1 MDIEDVINEV
11 NELDSDS
18 SVSSEESK
26 VSKCSRDSKLLKF
39 NLNLEKKETKDVEIQ
54 CQLDKELII
63 PLDVYNLRNIVFAG
77 GGARIFSHFGF
88 IKALEEKNLMKNI
101 VNFAGTSIG
110 SLTAFC
116 LILGYTVEQMVNIF
130 TRIDLL
136 KTIDINAD
144 SIFNYFTN
152 LGLDNGER
160 YVRVIN
166 ILIKKKIDRVGITFK
181 ELYELTGKKLAV
193 CVTNIS
199 KMRWE
204 IFDIDNEPDMEIALA
219 IRMSCC
225 YPYFLTPIEHKDNL
239 YIDGGV
245 LNNYPVNYFNSDIDR
260 TIGIS
265 NYTSENQ
272 ETKVEIE
279 DLLSYTLSILN
290 CMSVDKQRDVTN
302 TYANNTVLLECMT
315 EPINF
320 DLTIEEKENMVDE
333 GYEATNKFLE
343 KYIFKD

>member
-11 NELDSDS
+11 NDLDSDS
-18 SVSSEESK
+18 SLSSEESRT
-26 VSKCSRDSKLLKF
+26 SRNGKFLKYSVNLDKREYKDS
-39 NLNLEKKETKDVEIQ
+39 EVQ
-54 CQLDKELII
+54 CYLDKELII
-63 PLDVYNLRNIVFAG
+63 PLDINNLRNIVFAG

-88 IKALEEKNLMKNI
+88 MKALEERNLTENI

-116 LILGYTVEQMVNIF
+116 LILGYTVEQLINIF

-136 KTIDINAD
+136 KTVDINAD

-152 LGLDNGER
+152 LGLDTGER
-160 YVRVIN
+160 YLRIIN
-166 ILIKKKIDRVGITFK
+166 ILIKKKIDKVGITFK

-193 CVTNIS
+193 CATNIS
-199 KMRWE
+199 KMKWE
-204 IFDIDNEPDMEIALA
+204 IFDIDTHPDMEISLA

-225 YPYFLTPIEHKDNL
+225 YPYFLTPIEFNECL

-245 LNNYPVNYFNSDIDR
+245 LNNYPINYFNSDLDR

-265 NYTSENQ
+265 NFTCDKK
-272 ETKVEIE
+272 ETKIEIE

-302 TYANNTVLLECMT
+302 IYANNTVLLECMT

-320 DLTIEEKENMVDE
+320 SLTLEEKHAMVDE
-333 GYEATNKFLE
+333 GYIATNIFLE
-343 KYIFKD
+343 KYTFKE

>member
-11 NELDSDS
+11 NDLDSDS
-18 SVSSEESK
+18 SLSSEESRA
-26 VSKCSRDSKLLKF
+26 SRSSKLLKY
-39 NLNLEKKETKDVEIQ
+39 NVNLEKREFKEAEVQ
-54 CQLDKELII
+54 CSLDKQLII
-63 PLDVYNLRNIVFAG
+63 PLDIHNIRNIVFAG

-88 IKALEEKNLMKNI
+88 VKALEEKKITDGI

-116 LILGYTVEQMVNIF
+116 LILGYTVEQLINIF

-144 SIFNYFTN
+144 SIFNYFNN
-152 LGLDNGER
+152 LGLDTGER
-160 YVRVIN
+160 YIRVIN
-166 ILIKKKIDRVGITFK
+166 ILIKKKIDRIGITFK

-199 KMRWE
+199 KMKWE
-204 IFDIDNEPDMEIALA
+204 IFDIDTQPDMEIALA

-225 YPYFLTPIEHKDNL
+225 YPYFLTPIEFNDCL

-245 LNNYPVNYFNSDIDR
+245 LNNYPINYFNSDIDR

-265 NYTSENQ
+265 NFSCDKNE
-272 ETKVEIE
+272 KKIEID

-290 CMSVDKQRDVTN
+290 SMSVDKQRDVTK

-320 DLTIEEKENMVDE
+320 SLTLEEKEIMVEE
-333 GYEATNKFLE
+333 GYNATNIFLE
-343 KYIFKD
+343 KYTFKE

>member
-1 MDIEDVINEV
+1 MDIDDVINEV
-11 NELDSDS
+11 NDLDSDS
-18 SVSSEESK
+18 SLSSDISK
-26 VSKCSRDSKLLKF
+26 TSKNGNLLKY
-39 NLNLEKKETKDVEIQ
+39 NVTLEKKETKEVETQ

-88 IKALEEKNLMKNI
+88 IKALEEHDLMKNI

-116 LILGYTVEQMVNIF
+116 IILGYTVEQMIHIF
-130 TRIDLL
+130 TNIDLL

-152 LGLDNGER
+152 LGLDNGDR
-160 YVRVIN
+160 YVRIIN

-193 CVTNIS
+193 SVTNIS
-199 KMRWE
+199 KMHWE
-204 IFDIDNEPDMEIALA
+204 IFDKDNNPDMEIALA

-225 YPYFLTPIEHKDNL
+225 YPYFLTPIKHNDCL

-245 LNNYPVNYFNSDIDR
+245 LNNYPINYFNSDIDR

-265 NYTSENQ
+265 NYTCEDGD
-272 ETKVEIE
+272 TKIEIE
-279 DLLSYTLSILN
+279 DILSFTLSILN
-290 CMSVDKQRDVTN
+290 SMSVDKQRDVTN
-302 TYANNTVLLECMT
+302 MYANNTVLLECMT

-320 DLTIEEKENMVDE
+320 TLTLEEKQTMVEE
-333 GYEATNKFLE
+333 GYTATIKFLE
-343 KYIFKD
+343 KYILKE